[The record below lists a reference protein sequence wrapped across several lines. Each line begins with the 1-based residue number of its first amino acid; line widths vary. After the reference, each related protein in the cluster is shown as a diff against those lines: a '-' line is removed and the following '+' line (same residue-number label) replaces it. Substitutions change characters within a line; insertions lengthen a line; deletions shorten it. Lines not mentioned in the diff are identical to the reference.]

1 MVFNEERNPSGIVAF
16 IPSRDEKGRGITYV
30 NHEKQAK
37 MRNEAL
43 VVGEHGLSTVRN
55 NSKRRRIAK
64 IIKEMM

>member
-1 MVFNEERNPSGIVAF
+1 MTFNENGIIAF
-16 IPSRDEKGRGITYV
+16 IPSRDEKGKGITYV

-37 MRNEAL
+37 RRNEAL
-43 VVGEHGLSTVRN
+43 AVGEHGLSTIRN